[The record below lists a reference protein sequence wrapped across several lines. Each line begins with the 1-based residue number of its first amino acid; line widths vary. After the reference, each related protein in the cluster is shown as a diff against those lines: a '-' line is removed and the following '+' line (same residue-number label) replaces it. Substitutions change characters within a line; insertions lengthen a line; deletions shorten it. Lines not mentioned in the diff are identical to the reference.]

1 MDRKECDKFFEEWL
15 RAYAEHLHLVR
26 QGPRLDL
33 LQPAEPKTPASTQKS
48 GEPHADRKLTTR

>member
-48 GEPHADRKLTTR
+48 GEPRVDRKVTTR

>member
-33 LQPAEPKTPASTQKS
+33 LQPAEPKAPASTQKS
-48 GEPHADRKLTTR
+48 GEPHVDRKVTTR